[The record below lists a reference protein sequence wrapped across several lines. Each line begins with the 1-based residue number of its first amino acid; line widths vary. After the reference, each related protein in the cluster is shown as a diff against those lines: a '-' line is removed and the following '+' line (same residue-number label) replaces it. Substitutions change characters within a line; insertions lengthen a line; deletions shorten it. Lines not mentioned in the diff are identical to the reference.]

1 MTYALVIKQQAK
13 KKLQSLSGIERVRI
27 AEHIQLLGLNPDD
40 PVLDIKKLVGEPYYR
55 MRVGNWRIIFD
66 RQDEVRIIAIEKIKP
81 RGDAY
86 K

>member
-13 KKLQSLSGIERVRI
+13 KKIQSLSRVDRVRI
-27 AEHIQLLGLNPDD
+27 TEQLKLLGLNPDD
-40 PVLDIKKLVGEPYYR
+40 PELDIKKMVGEPYYR
-55 MRVGNWRIIFD
+55 LRIGNWRVIFD
-66 RQDEVRIIAIEKIKP
+66 RQDQVRIIAIEKIKA